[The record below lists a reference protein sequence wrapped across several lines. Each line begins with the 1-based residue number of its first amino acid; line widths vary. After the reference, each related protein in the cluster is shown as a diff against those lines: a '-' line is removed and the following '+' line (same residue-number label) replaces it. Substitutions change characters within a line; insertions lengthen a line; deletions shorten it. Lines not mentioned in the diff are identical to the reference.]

1 MTAAAAAP
9 KISSARLIICYA
21 AILGTL
27 PYLTLKASWVT
38 GGSLGLRDPSFV
50 DSELMLFAN
59 LLTGGMDVVAVV
71 LALAF
76 TYSWGRRIPAPLVLF
91 PIWIGTGLL
100 APIVLNLPVI
110 VTDLAHA
117 QLAEMPLENWVWA
130 AVYGGFA
137 WQGILLLTAFVLYA
151 RDRWWFVVTGT
162 VRPGTIGMTGGLG
175 IAAAL
180 VSAIGHGS
188 WAFGSGGMSA
198 RGQDVVVALLSVLA
212 AVALASV
219 SRGRFWPRLVLVWTG
234 AGVMAGSGAWGLFSA
249 VGMSSH
255 GLGRVLVLAVQVIG
269 GVLMMTSVL
278 RRLPHAARF
287 EQTT

>member
-1 MTAAAAAP
+1 MTSAVAVP
-9 KISSARLIICYA
+9 KISSARLIVCYA

-38 GGSLGLRDPSFV
+38 GGGLGLRDPSFV

-117 QLAEMPLENWVWA
+117 HLAGMPLENWVWA
-130 AVYGGFA
+130 VVYGGFA

-151 RDRWWFVVTGT
+151 RDRWWFVVTGA
-162 VRPGTIGMTGGLG
+162 VRPGTIGVAGVLG

-188 WAFGSGGMSA
+188 WASGSGGMSA
-198 RGQDVVVALLSVLA
+198 RGQDVVVALLGVFA

-255 GLGRVLVLAVQVIG
+255 GIGRVLVLAVQVIG

-278 RRLPHAARF
+278 RRLPHAA
-287 EQTT
+287 

>member
-1 MTAAAAAP
+1 MTAAVATP
-9 KISSARLIICYA
+9 KISSARLIVCYA

-50 DSELMLFAN
+50 DSKLMLFAN

-110 VTDLAHA
+110 VTDLTKT
-117 QLAEMPLENWVWA
+117 QLTEMPLENWVWA
-130 AVYGGFA
+130 VVYGGFA
-137 WQGILLLTAFVLYA
+137 WQGVLLLTAFVLYA

-162 VRPGTIGMTGGLG
+162 VRPGTIGVTGGLG

-180 VSAIGHGS
+180 VSAVGHGS
-188 WAFGSGGMSA
+188 WAFGSGGLSA
-198 RGQDVVVALLSVLA
+198 RGQDVVIAVLGVLA
-212 AVALASV
+212 VIALATV
-219 SRGRFWPRLVLVWTG
+219 SRGRFWPRLILVWTG
-234 AGVMAGSGAWGLFSA
+234 AGAMAGTGAWGLFSA
-249 VGMSSH
+249 FTMGSAAH
-255 GLGRVLVLAVQVIG
+255 APVLAVQVIG

-278 RRLPHAARF
+278 RRLPHAA
-287 EQTT
+287 

>member
-1 MTAAAAAP
+1 MAPP
-9 KISSARLIICYA
+9 KISSVRLIVCYA

-38 GGSLGLRDPSFV
+38 GGGLGLRDPSFV
-50 DSELMLFAN
+50 DSDVMMFAN
-59 LLTGGMDVVAVV
+59 LVTGGMDVVAVL

-110 VTDLAHA
+110 IADLSRA
-117 QLAEMPLENWVWA
+117 QLTEMPLENWVWA
-130 AVYGGFA
+130 VVYGGFA

-162 VRPGTIGMTGGLG
+162 VKPGTIGVAGLLG

-180 VSAIGHGS
+180 VTAIGHTI
-188 WAFGSGGMSA
+188 WAFGPGGIAA
-198 RGQDVVVALLSVLA
+198 RGQDVVIAVLGVLA
-212 AVALASV
+212 AIALANV

-234 AGVMAGSGAWGLFSA
+234 AGAMAGTGAWGLFTA
-249 VGMSSH
+249 FTMGFTGHVA
-255 GLGRVLVLAVQVIG
+255 VLAVQVIG
-269 GVLMMTSVL
+269 GVLLMISVL
-278 RRLPHAARF
+278 RRLPAV
-287 EQTT
+287 EQAT

>member
-1 MTAAAAAP
+1 MTAAVSAP
-9 KISSARLIICYA
+9 KISSSRLIVCYA

-50 DSELMLFAN
+50 DSQLMLFAN
-59 LLTGGMDVVAVV
+59 LLTGGMDVVAVI

-110 VTDLAHA
+110 VADLMKP
-117 QLAEMPLENWVWA
+117 QLAELPLENWVFA
-130 AVYGGFA
+130 VVYGGFA

-162 VRPGTIGMTGGLG
+162 VRPGTIGVAGGLG
-175 IAAAL
+175 ITAAL
-180 VSAIGHGS
+180 VSAIGHS
-188 WAFGSGGMSA
+188 IWAFGSGGMSA
-198 RGQDVVVALLSVLA
+198 RGQDVVIAVLSVLA
-212 AVALASV
+212 AIALATV
-219 SRGRFWPRLVLVWTG
+219 ARGRFWPRLVLVWTG
-234 AGVMAGSGAWGLFSA
+234 AGAMAGSGAWGLFSA
-249 VGMSSH
+249 FTMGSGGQVP
-255 GLGRVLVLAVQVIG
+255 VLAVQAIG
-269 GVLMMTSVL
+269 GVLLMTSIL
-278 RRLPHAARF
+278 RRLPHTA
-287 EQTT
+287 

>member
-1 MTAAAAAP
+1 MTAAVATP
-9 KISSARLIICYA
+9 KISSARLIVCYA

-27 PYLTLKASWVT
+27 PYLILKASWVT
-38 GGSLGLRDPSFV
+38 GGSIGLRDPSFV

-59 LLTGGMDVVAVV
+59 LLTGGMDVVAAV

-110 VTDLAHA
+110 VADLMRP
-117 QLAEMPLENWVWA
+117 QPAELPLENWVWA
-130 AVYGGFA
+130 VVYGGFA
-137 WQGILLLTAFVLYA
+137 WQGVLLLTAFVLYA

-162 VRPGTIGMTGGLG
+162 ARPGKIGAAGALG

-180 VSAIGHGS
+180 GSAIGHTI

-198 RGQDVVVALLSVLA
+198 RGQDVVIALLGVLA
-212 AVALASV
+212 GVALATV

-234 AGVMAGSGAWGLFSA
+234 AGAMAGSGAWGLFSA
-249 VGMSSH
+249 FAMTSS
-255 GLGRVLVLAVQVIG
+255 GRVPVLIVQVIG
-269 GVLMMTSVL
+269 GVLMMTSVP
-278 RRLPHAARF
+278 RRLPHAA
-287 EQTT
+287 

>member
-1 MTAAAAAP
+1 MTVATAPP
-9 KISSARLIICYA
+9 KISSARLIVCYA

-38 GGSLGLRDPSFV
+38 GGGLGLRDPSFV
-50 DSELMLFAN
+50 DSDLMVFAN
-59 LLTGGMDVVAVV
+59 LATGGMDVVAVL

-100 APIVLNLPVI
+100 APIVLDLPVI
-110 VTDLAHA
+110 VADLSTA
-117 QLAEMPLENWVWA
+117 QLDEMPLENWVWA
-130 AVYGGFA
+130 VVYGGFA

-162 VRPGTIGMTGGLG
+162 VKPGTIGAAGLLG

-180 VSAIGHGS
+180 ITAIGHS
-188 WAFGSGGMSA
+188 IWASGTGGIAA
-198 RGQDVVVALLSVLA
+198 RGQDVVLAVLGVLA
-212 AVALASV
+212 AIALANV

-234 AGVMAGSGAWGLFSA
+234 AGAMAGTGAWGLFTAFTMGST
-249 VGMSSH
+249 
-255 GLGRVLVLAVQVIG
+255 GRVVVLAVQVIG
-269 GVLMMTSVL
+269 GVLMMISVL
-278 RRLPHAARF
+278 RRLPVV
-287 EQTT
+287 EQAT

>member
-1 MTAAAAAP
+1 MTVAMAPP
-9 KISSARLIICYA
+9 KISSARLIVCYA

-50 DSELMLFAN
+50 DSDLMMFAN
-59 LLTGGMDVVAVV
+59 LVTGGMDVVAVL

-100 APIVLNLPVI
+100 APIVLDLPVI
-110 VTDLAHA
+110 IAELSTARLT
-117 QLAEMPLENWVWA
+117 EMPLENWVWA
-130 AVYGGFA
+130 VVYGGFA

-162 VRPGTIGMTGGLG
+162 VKPGTIGVAGLLG
-175 IAAAL
+175 IVAAL
-180 VSAIGHGS
+180 VTAIGHTI
-188 WAFGSGGMSA
+188 WAFGTGGIAA
-198 RGQDVVVALLSVLA
+198 RGQDVVIAVLGVLA
-212 AVALASV
+212 AIALANV

-234 AGVMAGSGAWGLFSA
+234 AGAMAGTGAWALFSA
-249 VGMSSH
+249 FTMGST
-255 GLGRVLVLAVQVIG
+255 GRVAVLAVQVIG
-269 GVLMMTSVL
+269 GVLMMISVL
-278 RRLPHAARF
+278 RRLPRAA
-287 EQTT
+287 

>member
-1 MTAAAAAP
+1 MTAAMAPP
-9 KISSARLIICYA
+9 KISSVRLIVCYA

-38 GGSLGLRDPSFV
+38 GGGLGLRDPSFV
-50 DSELMLFAN
+50 DSDVMMFAN
-59 LLTGGMDVVAVV
+59 LVTGGMDVVAVL

-110 VTDLAHA
+110 VADLSRA
-117 QLAEMPLENWVWA
+117 QLTEMPLENWVWA
-130 AVYGGFA
+130 VVYGGFA

-162 VRPGTIGMTGGLG
+162 VKPGTIGVAGLLG

-180 VSAIGHGS
+180 VTAIGHTI
-188 WAFGSGGMSA
+188 WAFGPGGIAA
-198 RGQDVVVALLSVLA
+198 RGQDVVIAVLGVLA
-212 AVALASV
+212 ALALANV
-219 SRGRFWPRLVLVWTG
+219 ARGRFWPRLVLVWTG
-234 AGVMAGSGAWGLFSA
+234 AGAMAGTGAWGLFTAFTMGSTGHVA
-249 VGMSSH
+249 
-255 GLGRVLVLAVQVIG
+255 VLAVQVIG
-269 GVLMMTSVL
+269 GVLMMISVL
-278 RRLPHAARF
+278 RRLPQAA
-287 EQTT
+287 

>member
-1 MTAAAAAP
+1 MTAAVDTP
-9 KISSARLIICYA
+9 KISSARLIVCYA

-27 PYLTLKASWVT
+27 PYLTLKASWVA

-50 DSELMLFAN
+50 DSKLMLFAN

-110 VTDLAHA
+110 VTDLTKT
-117 QLAEMPLENWVWA
+117 QLTEMPLENWVWA
-130 AVYGGFA
+130 VVYGGFA
-137 WQGILLLTAFVLYA
+137 WQGVLLLTAFVLYA

-162 VRPGTIGMTGGLG
+162 VRPGTIGVTGGLG

-180 VSAIGHGS
+180 VSAVGHGS
-188 WAFGSGGMSA
+188 WAFGSGGLSA
-198 RGQDVVVALLSVLA
+198 RGQDVVIAVLGVLA
-212 AVALASV
+212 VIALATV
-219 SRGRFWPRLVLVWTG
+219 SRGRFWPRLILVWTG
-234 AGVMAGSGAWGLFSA
+234 AGAMAGTGAWGLISA
-249 VGMSSH
+249 FT
-255 GLGRVLVLAVQVIG
+255 LGSAAHASVLVVQVIG

-278 RRLPHAARF
+278 RRLPHAA
-287 EQTT
+287 

>member
-1 MTAAAAAP
+1 MNADADSMTAAVATP
-9 KISSARLIICYA
+9 KISSARLIVCYA

-50 DSELMLFAN
+50 DSKLMLFAN

-110 VTDLAHA
+110 VTDLTKT
-117 QLAEMPLENWVWA
+117 QLTEMPLENWVWA
-130 AVYGGFA
+130 VVYGGFA
-137 WQGILLLTAFVLYA
+137 WQGVLLLTAFVLYA

-162 VRPGTIGMTGGLG
+162 VRPGTIGVTGGLG

-180 VSAIGHGS
+180 VSAVGHGS
-188 WAFGSGGMSA
+188 WAFGSGGLSA
-198 RGQDVVVALLSVLA
+198 RGQDVVIAVLGVLA
-212 AVALASV
+212 VIALATV
-219 SRGRFWPRLVLVWTG
+219 SRGRFWPRLILVWTG
-234 AGVMAGSGAWGLFSA
+234 AGAMAGTGAWGLFSA
-249 VGMSSH
+249 FTMGSAAH
-255 GLGRVLVLAVQVIG
+255 APVLAVQVIG

-278 RRLPHAARF
+278 RRLPHAA
-287 EQTT
+287 

>member
-1 MTAAAAAP
+1 MAPP
-9 KISSARLIICYA
+9 KISSARLIVCYA

-50 DSELMLFAN
+50 DSDLMMFAN
-59 LLTGGMDVVAVV
+59 LVTGGMDVVAVL

-100 APIVLNLPVI
+100 APIVLDLPVI
-110 VTDLAHA
+110 IAELSTARLT
-117 QLAEMPLENWVWA
+117 EMPLENWVWA
-130 AVYGGFA
+130 VVYGGFA

-162 VRPGTIGMTGGLG
+162 VKPGTIGVAGLLG
-175 IAAAL
+175 IVAAL
-180 VSAIGHGS
+180 VTAIGHTI
-188 WAFGSGGMSA
+188 WAFGTGGIAA
-198 RGQDVVVALLSVLA
+198 RGQDVVIAVLGVLA
-212 AVALASV
+212 AIALANV

-234 AGVMAGSGAWGLFSA
+234 AGAMAGTGAWALFSA
-249 VGMSSH
+249 FTMGST
-255 GLGRVLVLAVQVIG
+255 GRVAVLAVQVIG
-269 GVLMMTSVL
+269 GVLMMISVL
-278 RRLPHAARF
+278 RRLPRAA
-287 EQTT
+287 

>member
-1 MTAAAAAP
+1 MTAAVAAP
-9 KISSARLIICYA
+9 KISSARLIVCYA

-130 AVYGGFA
+130 VVYGGFA

-162 VRPGTIGMTGGLG
+162 VRPGTIGVAGGLG

-188 WAFGSGGMSA
+188 WAFDSGGMSA

-249 VGMSSH
+249 VGMSAH

-269 GVLMMTSVL
+269 GVLLMMSVL

>member
-1 MTAAAAAP
+1 MNADADSMPAAVATP
-9 KISSARLIICYA
+9 KISSARLIVCYA

-50 DSELMLFAN
+50 DSKLMLFAN

-110 VTDLAHA
+110 VTDLTKT
-117 QLAEMPLENWVWA
+117 QLTEMPLENWVWA
-130 AVYGGFA
+130 VVYGGFA
-137 WQGILLLTAFVLYA
+137 WQGVLLLTAFVLYA
-151 RDRWWFVVTGT
+151 RDRWWFVVTGS
-162 VRPGTIGMTGGLG
+162 VRPGTIGVTGGLG

-180 VSAIGHGS
+180 VSAVGHGS
-188 WAFGSGGMSA
+188 WAFGSGGLSA
-198 RGQDVVVALLSVLA
+198 RGQDVVIAVLGVLA
-212 AVALASV
+212 VIALATV
-219 SRGRFWPRLVLVWTG
+219 SRGRFWPRLILVWTG
-234 AGVMAGSGAWGLFSA
+234 AGAMAGTGAWGLFSA
-249 VGMSSH
+249 FTMGSAGHAS
-255 GLGRVLVLAVQVIG
+255 VLAVQVIG
-269 GVLMMTSVL
+269 GVLMMTSIL
-278 RRLPHAARF
+278 RRLPHAA
-287 EQTT
+287 

>member
-1 MTAAAAAP
+1 MTAAVASP
-9 KISSARLIICYA
+9 KISSARLIVCYA

-27 PYLTLKASWVT
+27 PYLTLKTSWVT
-38 GGSLGLRDPSFV
+38 GGDLGLRDPSFV
-50 DSELMLFAN
+50 DSDLMLFAN
-59 LLTGGMDVVAVV
+59 LLTGGMDVVAVI

-76 TYSWGRRIPAPLVLF
+76 TYSWGRQIPAPLVLF

-110 VTDLAHA
+110 VADLSTE
-117 QLAEMPLENWVWA
+117 QLTEMPLENWVWA
-130 AVYGGFA
+130 VVYGGFA
-137 WQGILLLTAFVLYA
+137 WQGVMLLTAFVLYA

-162 VRPGTIGMTGGLG
+162 VRPGMLGMAGRLG

-180 VSAIGHGS
+180 GAATAHVI

-212 AVALASV
+212 AIALATA

-234 AGVMAGSGAWGLFSA
+234 AGAMAGSGAWGLFSA
-249 VGMSSH
+249 LNMGSNGSTGWWPVP
-255 GLGRVLVLAVQVIG
+255 VLAVQVIG
-269 GVLMMTSVL
+269 GVLMMTSIL
-278 RRLPHAARF
+278 RRLPHAA
-287 EQTT
+287 

>member
-1 MTAAAAAP
+1 MTAAVSVP
-9 KISSARLIICYA
+9 KISSARLIVCYA

-38 GGSLGLRDPSFV
+38 GGALGLRDPSFV
-50 DSELMLFAN
+50 DSGLMRFAN

-110 VTDLAHA
+110 VADLTKPE
-117 QLAEMPLENWVWA
+117 LNEMPLENWVWA
-130 AVYGGFA
+130 VVYGGFA
-137 WQGILLLTAFVLYA
+137 WQGVLLLTAFVLYA

-162 VRPGTIGMTGGLG
+162 VRPGSIGVAGGLG

-180 VSAIGHGS
+180 GAATAHVLWS
-188 WAFGSGGMSA
+188 FGPGGMAA
-198 RGQDVVVALLSVLA
+198 RGQDVVVAVLAVLA
-212 AVALASV
+212 AIALATV
-219 SRGRFWPRLVLVWTG
+219 ARGRFWPRLVLVWTG
-234 AGVMAGSGAWGLFSA
+234 AGVMAGSGAWSLFSA
-249 VGMSSH
+249 FGMGAA
-255 GLGRVLVLAVQVIG
+255 GLAHVPMLAVQVIG
-269 GVLMMTSVL
+269 GVLMMTSAL
-278 RRLPHAARF
+278 RRLPHAA
-287 EQTT
+287 

>member
-1 MTAAAAAP
+1 MNADADSMTAAVATP
-9 KISSARLIICYA
+9 KISSVRLIVCYA

-50 DSELMLFAN
+50 DSKLMLFAN

-110 VTDLAHA
+110 VTDLTKT
-117 QLAEMPLENWVWA
+117 QLTEMPLENWVWA
-130 AVYGGFA
+130 VVYGGFA
-137 WQGILLLTAFVLYA
+137 WQGVLLLTAFVLYA

-162 VRPGTIGMTGGLG
+162 VRPGTIGVAGGLG

-180 VSAIGHGS
+180 VSAVGHGS
-188 WAFGSGGMSA
+188 WAFGSGGLSA
-198 RGQDVVVALLSVLA
+198 RGQDVVIAVLGVLA
-212 AVALASV
+212 VIALATV
-219 SRGRFWPRLVLVWTG
+219 SRGRFWPRLILVWTG
-234 AGVMAGSGAWGLFSA
+234 AGAMAGTGAWGLFSA
-249 VGMSSH
+249 FTMGSAAHAS
-255 GLGRVLVLAVQVIG
+255 VLAVQVTG

-278 RRLPHAARF
+278 RRLPHAA
-287 EQTT
+287 

>member
-1 MTAAAAAP
+1 MAPP
-9 KISSARLIICYA
+9 KISSVRLIVCYA

-27 PYLTLKASWVT
+27 PYLALKASWVT

-50 DSELMLFAN
+50 DSELMMFAN
-59 LLTGGMDVVAVV
+59 LVTGGMDVVAVV

-100 APIVLNLPVI
+100 APIVLDIPVI
-110 VTDLAHA
+110 IADLSTA
-117 QLAEMPLENWVWA
+117 QLTEMPLENWVWA
-130 AVYGGFA
+130 VVYGGFA

-162 VRPGTIGMTGGLG
+162 VKPGTIGVAGLLG

-180 VSAIGHGS
+180 VMAVGHS
-188 WAFGSGGMSA
+188 IWAFGTGGIAA
-198 RGQDVVVALLSVLA
+198 RGQDVVIAVLGVLA
-212 AVALASV
+212 AIALANV

-234 AGVMAGSGAWGLFSA
+234 AGAMAGTGMWGLFAALTMGSTDHA
-249 VGMSSH
+249 A
-255 GLGRVLVLAVQVIG
+255 VLAVQVVG
-269 GVLMMTSVL
+269 GVLMMISVL
-278 RRLPHAARF
+278 RRLPVV
-287 EQTT
+287 EQAT

>member
-1 MTAAAAAP
+1 MTAAMASP
-9 KISSARLIICYA
+9 KVSSARLIVCYA

-27 PYLTLKASWVT
+27 PYLILKASWVT
-38 GGSLGLRDPSFV
+38 GGGLGLRDPSFV
-50 DSELMLFAN
+50 DSDLMLFAN

-110 VTDLAHA
+110 VADLAEPR
-117 QLAEMPLENWVWA
+117 LTEMPLENWVWA
-130 AVYGGFA
+130 VVYGGFA

-162 VRPGTIGMTGGLG
+162 VKPGTLGVPGVLG
-175 IAAAL
+175 IVAAF
-180 VSAIGHGS
+180 VCAIGHTI

-198 RGQDVVVALLSVLA
+198 RGQDVVLAVLGVLA
-212 AVALASV
+212 AIALATV
-219 SRGRFWPRLVLVWTG
+219 SQGRFWPRLVLVWTG
-234 AGVMAGSGAWGLFSA
+234 AGAMAGTGVWGLFSA
-249 VGMSSH
+249 LTMGSTGHAAM
-255 GLGRVLVLAVQVIG
+255 LAGQVIG
-269 GVLMMTSVL
+269 GVLLMTSVL
-278 RRLPHAARF
+278 RRLPAVK
-287 EQTT
+287 QTT

>member
-1 MTAAAAAP
+1 MTAAVAAP

-38 GGSLGLRDPSFV
+38 GGGLGLRDPSFV

-110 VTDLAHA
+110 VTELAHA

-130 AVYGGFA
+130 VVYGGFA

-162 VRPGTIGMTGGLG
+162 VRPGTIGVAGGLG

-188 WAFGSGGMSA
+188 WAFGSGGLSA
-198 RGQDVVVALLSVLA
+198 RGQDVVVALLSVFA
-212 AVALASV
+212 TVALASV

-249 VGMSSH
+249 FGMGSP

-278 RRLPHAARF
+278 RRLPHAA
-287 EQTT
+287 

>member
-1 MTAAAAAP
+1 MTAAVAAP
-9 KISSARLIICYA
+9 KISSARLIVCYA

-38 GGSLGLRDPSFV
+38 GGDLGLRDPSFV
-50 DSELMLFAN
+50 DSGLMRFAN

-110 VTDLAHA
+110 VADLTKPE
-117 QLAEMPLENWVWA
+117 LDEMPLENWVWA
-130 AVYGGFA
+130 VVYGGFA
-137 WQGILLLTAFVLYA
+137 WQGVLLLTAFVLYA

-162 VRPGTIGMTGGLG
+162 VRPGSIGVTGGLG

-180 VSAIGHGS
+180 GAATAHVFWSFS
-188 WAFGSGGMSA
+188 TGGMSA
-198 RGQDVVVALLSVLA
+198 RGQDVVVAVLAVLA
-212 AVALASV
+212 AIALATV

-234 AGVMAGSGAWGLFSA
+234 AGAMAGSGAWALFSA
-249 VGMSSH
+249 FGMSAS
-255 GLGRVLVLAVQVIG
+255 GLGHVPMLAVQVVG

-278 RRLPHAARF
+278 RRLPHAA
-287 EQTT
+287 

>member
-1 MTAAAAAP
+1 MTAAVAAP
-9 KISSARLIICYA
+9 KISSARLIVCYA

-38 GGSLGLRDPSFV
+38 GGDLGLRDPSFV

-110 VTDLAHA
+110 VADLAKQ
-117 QLAEMPLENWVWA
+117 QLTEMPLENWVWA
-130 AVYGGFA
+130 VVYGGFA

-162 VRPGTIGMTGGLG
+162 VRPGTIGWAGGLG
-175 IAAAL
+175 IVAAL
-180 VSAIGHGS
+180 VSAIGHVS
-188 WAFGSGGMSA
+188 WAFGPGGLSA
-198 RGQDVVVALLSVLA
+198 RGQDVVIAVLGLL
-212 AVALASV
+212 AVIALATV

-234 AGVMAGSGAWGLFSA
+234 AGAMAGSGAWGLFSA
-249 VGMSSH
+249 FTMGSAAH
-255 GLGRVLVLAVQVIG
+255 APVLAVQVIG

-278 RRLPHAARF
+278 RRLPAVEQAA
-287 EQTT
+287 

>member
-1 MTAAAAAP
+1 MTAAVATP
-9 KISSARLIICYA
+9 KISSARLIVCYA

-50 DSELMLFAN
+50 DSDLMLFAN

-76 TYSWGRRIPAPLVLF
+76 TYSWGRRIAAPLVLF

-100 APIVLNLPVI
+100 APIVLDLPVI
-110 VTDLAHA
+110 VADLMKPQPAGT
-117 QLAEMPLENWVWA
+117 PLENWVWA
-130 AVYGGFA
+130 VVYGGFA
-137 WQGILLLTAFVLYA
+137 WQGVLLLTAFVLYA

-162 VRPGTIGMTGGLG
+162 VRPGTIGVAGGLG
-175 IAAAL
+175 ITAAL
-180 VSAIGHGS
+180 VTAIGHTI

-198 RGQDVVVALLSVLA
+198 RGQDIVIALLALLA
-212 AVALASV
+212 AVALATV

-234 AGVMAGSGAWGLFSA
+234 AGAMAGSGAWGLFSA
-249 VGMSSH
+249 FTMGSAGHVP
-255 GLGRVLVLAVQVIG
+255 VLAVQVTG
-269 GVLMMTSVL
+269 GVLMMTSIL
-278 RRLPHAARF
+278 RRLPHTA
-287 EQTT
+287 

>member
-1 MTAAAAAP
+1 MTVAMAPP
-9 KISSARLIICYA
+9 KISNARLIVCYA

-50 DSELMLFAN
+50 DSDLMMFAN
-59 LLTGGMDVVAVV
+59 LATGGMDVVAVI

-100 APIVLNLPVI
+100 APIVLDLPVI
-110 VTDLAHA
+110 VADLSTA

-130 AVYGGFA
+130 VVYGGFA

-162 VRPGTIGMTGGLG
+162 VKPGTIGVAGLLG
-175 IAAAL
+175 IVAAL
-180 VSAIGHGS
+180 VTAVGHTI
-188 WAFGSGGMSA
+188 WAFGTGGMAA
-198 RGQDVVVALLSVLA
+198 RGQDFVIAVLVVLA
-212 AVALASV
+212 AIALANV

-234 AGVMAGSGAWGLFSA
+234 AGAMAGTGTWALFSA
-249 VGMSSH
+249 LTMGST
-255 GLGRVLVLAVQVIG
+255 GRVAVLAVQVIG
-269 GVLMMTSVL
+269 GVLMMISVL
-278 RRLPHAARF
+278 RRLPQAA
-287 EQTT
+287 

>member
-1 MTAAAAAP
+1 MTAAVSAP

-38 GGSLGLRDPSFV
+38 GGGLGLRDPSFV
-50 DSELMLFAN
+50 DSDLMLFAN

-76 TYSWGRRIPAPLVLF
+76 TYSWGRRIPAPLLLF

-110 VTDLAHA
+110 VADLTQPH
-117 QLAEMPLENWVWA
+117 LTGMPLENWVWA
-130 AVYGGFA
+130 VVYGGFG
-137 WQGILLLTAFVLYA
+137 WQGVMLLTAFVLYA

-162 VRPGTIGMTGGLG
+162 VRPGTIGTAGRLG

-180 VSAIGHGS
+180 GAAAAHLT

-212 AVALASV
+212 AAALATV

-234 AGVMAGSGAWGLFSA
+234 AGAMAGSGAWGLF
-249 VGMSSH
+249 GELTMSSH
-255 GLGRVLVLAVQVIG
+255 GLGRALVVAVQVIG
-269 GVLMMTSVL
+269 GVLMMISVL
-278 RRLPHAARF
+278 RRLPHTA
-287 EQTT
+287 

>member
-1 MTAAAAAP
+1 MTAAVAP
-9 KISSARLIICYA
+9 LKISSARLIVCYA

-38 GGSLGLRDPSFV
+38 GGSIGLRDPSFV
-50 DSELMLFAN
+50 DSGLMRFAN

-76 TYSWGRRIPAPLVLF
+76 TYSWGRRIHAPLVLF

-110 VTDLAHA
+110 VADLMQP
-117 QLAEMPLENWVWA
+117 QLAELPLEHWVWA
-130 AVYGGFA
+130 VVYGGFA
-137 WQGILLLTAFVLYA
+137 WQGVLLLTAFVLYA

-162 VRPGTIGMTGGLG
+162 VRPGTIGVLGGLG
-175 IAAAL
+175 IVAAL
-180 VSAIGHGS
+180 VSAVGHTI

-198 RGQDVVVALLSVLA
+198 RGQDVVIALLGVLA
-212 AVALASV
+212 AVALATV

-234 AGVMAGSGAWGLFSA
+234 AGAMAGSGAWGLFSA
-249 VGMSSH
+249 FAMTSSGH
-255 GLGRVLVLAVQVIG
+255 VPVLVVQVIG
-269 GVLMMTSVL
+269 GVLMMTAVL
-278 RRLPHAARF
+278 RRLPHAV
-287 EQTT
+287 

>member
-1 MTAAAAAP
+1 MTVAMAPP
-9 KISSARLIICYA
+9 KISSARLIVCYA

-50 DSELMLFAN
+50 DSDLMLLAN
-59 LLTGGMDVVAVV
+59 LATGGMDVVAVV

-100 APIVLNLPVI
+100 APIVLDLPVI
-110 VTDLAHA
+110 VADLSTA

-130 AVYGGFA
+130 VVYGGFA

-162 VRPGTIGMTGGLG
+162 VKPGTIGAAGVLG
-175 IAAAL
+175 VAAAL
-180 VSAIGHGS
+180 VCAAFHTI
-188 WAFGSGGMSA
+188 WAFGPGGIAA
-198 RGQDVVVALLSVLA
+198 RGQDIVIAVLTLLAVLA
-212 AVALASV
+212 LANV

-234 AGVMAGSGAWGLFSA
+234 AGAMAGTGAWGLFA
-249 VGMSSH
+249 ALTMGAADH
-255 GLGRVLVLAVQVIG
+255 AAVLAVQVAG
-269 GVLMMTSVL
+269 GVLMMVSVL
-278 RRLPHAARF
+278 RRLPAV

>member
-1 MTAAAAAP
+1 MTAAVAAP

-38 GGSLGLRDPSFV
+38 GGGLGLRDPSFV

-110 VTDLAHA
+110 VTELAHA

-130 AVYGGFA
+130 VVYGGFA

-162 VRPGTIGMTGGLG
+162 VRPGTIGVAGGLG

-180 VSAIGHGS
+180 VSAIGYGS
-188 WAFGSGGMSA
+188 WAFGSGGLSA
-198 RGQDVVVALLSVLA
+198 RGQDVVVALLSVFA
-212 AVALASV
+212 TVALASV

-249 VGMSSH
+249 FGMGSP

-278 RRLPHAARF
+278 RRLPHAA
-287 EQTT
+287 